1 MAIGIE
7 QQPLSVVDILT
18 TQVVG
23 FTPPNA
29 PTLADVGVRF
39 PSGPA
44 P

>member
-7 QQPLSVVDILT
+7 QQPLSVADILT

-23 FTPPNA
+23 FTPPTA
-29 PTLADVGVRF
+29 PTLADFGMRL